1 MMIVQKQNLKELIKL
16 TLLNILSVK
25 GVLYTHYKNKQKQK
39 GKTMENNTQQT
50 EKYKIIKFRKSGT
63 QKVLLTNLSLNEAR
77 MYCSRPDTK
86 GKNWFC
92 GFTKQ

>member
-1 MMIVQKQNLKELIKL
+1 MAITVIMNGYNLLTYNQKDYRLKQN
-16 TLLNILSVK
+16 NK
-25 GVLYTHYKNKQKQK
+25 GK
-39 GKTMENNTQQT
+39 KTMENNTQQT

-63 QKVLLTNLSLNEAR
+63 QTTVLKNLSLNEAKK
-77 MYCSRPDTK
+77 YCSRPDTR

>member
-1 MMIVQKQNLKELIKL
+1 
-16 TLLNILSVK
+16 
-25 GVLYTHYKNKQKQK
+25 
-39 GKTMENNTQQT
+39 MENNTQQT

-63 QKVLLTNLSLNEAR
+63 QKVLLTNLSLSDAKR
-77 MYCSRPDTK
+77 YCSRPDTK

>member
-1 MMIVQKQNLKELIKL
+1 
-16 TLLNILSVK
+16 
-25 GVLYTHYKNKQKQK
+25 
-39 GKTMENNTQQT
+39 MENNTQQT

-77 MYCSRPDTK
+77 MYCLRPDTK

>member
-1 MMIVQKQNLKELIKL
+1 
-16 TLLNILSVK
+16 
-25 GVLYTHYKNKQKQK
+25 
-39 GKTMENNTQQT
+39 MENNTQET

-63 QKVLLTNLSLNEAR
+63 QTILLRNLSLNEAR
-77 MYCSRPDTK
+77 KYCSRPDTK

>member
-1 MMIVQKQNLKELIKL
+1 
-16 TLLNILSVK
+16 
-25 GVLYTHYKNKQKQK
+25 
-39 GKTMENNTQQT
+39 MENNTQQT

-86 GKNWFC
+86 GKI
-92 GFTKQ
+92 GFVVLQNNKQTKTER